1 MAHICRRRPGS
12 VFSEGSARAGGS
24 ETSTATLKASA
35 MSGPSAM
42 RRVSQIRGLDSAC
55 CERFRDSAR
64 DNSVFALMTA
74 WMSDCKGRALQRC
87 GRTAQRRPGLSA
99 AEAYGAHR
107 VWHAGTCEL
116 ERRRL
121 EARAHDL
128 QTIAELIPIAGTGG
142 DGRCAFDCGRRTAVC
157 RGGQRRRQPRF
168 PLAHTAGTRV
178 STHGCWGKQ
187 SAVRACVCLFVRRGM
202 PCRSARSCRSAI

>member
-1 MAHICRRRPGS
+1 M
-12 VFSEGSARAGGS
+12 F
-24 ETSTATLKASA
+24 
-35 MSGPSAM
+35 GPSAM

-157 RGGQRRRQPRF
+157 RRRSAPAAATVSSRSYGGY
-168 PLAHTAGTRV
+168 T
-178 STHGCWGKQ
+178 STHGCWEKP
-187 SAVRACVCLFVRRGM
+187 SAVRACVRVFVCEARDALSICSLLSFSDLTSASACAVESVDGTGAR
-202 PCRSARSCRSAI
+202 CR